1 MYYKLKN
8 TLAGLTVAVA
18 LLGVSFV
25 AGRPPMTLDG
35 HINASAPGFQSET
48 VPSPKVHKHSLR
60 RSLSMP
66 FFSFAPLLPRR
77 ES

>member
-18 LLGVSFV
+18 LLSVSFV
-25 AGRPPMTLDG
+25 AGRPPLTPDARIEM
-35 HINASAPGFQSET
+35 SAPSLQTGLDAAPIS
-48 VPSPKVHKHSLR
+48 HKHSLR